1 MKVIGDVNKLPDQ
14 DLEILRAQVELV
26 QQTRRQYKR
35 REFLKKNP
43 PIGYSLHNEGAWKH
57 FWADF
62 ADVDYGII
70 HKELVDGYR
79 LKLVRNPELAVQL
92 KSDPDIVYF
101 NPARN
106 TSTGEFSDIAEKM

>member
-1 MKVIGDVNKLPDQ
+1 MKVIGDVNKLPDV
-14 DLEILRAQVELV
+14 DLEVLRAQIELI
-26 QQTRRQYKR
+26 QRTRRQYKR
-35 REFLKKNP
+35 QSFLRKNP
-43 PIGYSLHNEGAWKH
+43 PIGYALHNEGAWKR
-57 FWADF
+57 FWAEFDE
-62 ADVDYGII
+62 VDYKVIEN
-70 HKELVDGYR
+70 ELKDGYR